1 LSICKYKRN
10 RGFERDFALKIYFEI
25 TDFNTIFVTN
35 EVIRYYQLIMNDLAP
50 TIIDLKGKIEK
61 LVKLHQQLKQ
71 ENDKLSADNAGLL
84 KTVEEQKTEI
94 EALKKSSQDILQN
107 KTQEQ
112 DTLITDTKLKINE
125 LVQEIDSCI
134 ALLNK

>member
-1 LSICKYKRN
+1 MSICKYKRN